1 MQLTRRQSTLVLAA
15 IFIVTFLLN
24 AWYPIS
30 RPPQWLARAIRF
42 EQAVEEA
49 DWPQTYQMYHPG
61 YTTMAV
67 GAVALE
73 AYDHAKPAFDALL
86 DVAAP
91 PYLTDYGC
99 KMVVAVWGLALMIA
113 ALNTAIAAVM
123 RRLGGWTFA
132 LVACGLL
139 TFSPFVLSQSRSFH
153 VDAPVAFLMIL
164 SGLLILLYAQS
175 GKLRHL
181 VASGLVAGFALLTK
195 TPAVFLVPYTG
206 LTLGVVL
213 LMRLRAGWG
222 DHPDKRLGWIV
233 RETWIGLVR
242 PGLLWFVIALL
253 PFLLWP
259 AFIDNPD
266 YILNELYFNAAKHVA
281 EPHLNPRFFAGQLY
295 NETQHPG
302 VLFYPVSLFYKASFV
317 TFTGTLL
324 SIIGYAIGR
333 KRLRFPIRPVT
344 YWLLVAFGV
353 FYIIQME
360 IGAKQDPRYVLPAL
374 MIMAIC
380 AAAGLVAL
388 ADLLKRAATGTDFSV
403 AATDR
408 LSKMV
413 YTAPLALAVGF
424 QAITLIPFAPDYG
437 AHHNYLFGG
446 NRTAIDMVE
455 IGADQNEGILY
466 IMNAIHEQADL
477 STDSV
482 GAESK
487 SLTSISQYYAG
498 DYQMLEGD
506 STLDLD
512 YYVFNT
518 VNTQRKLRPD
528 RWLAAWEAYGDIT
541 PLLIV
546 NFDGVEY
553 MRVVAPNLPE
563 PAAPQIVERGWPW
576 LIAAAWLWTAV
587 LIGGMVWALVKM
599 RSDKLSI
606 PAPEPVDLRSERLA
620 RWLIVLAGVIGWLA
634 LINGARLL
642 WQHESHNP
650 VILGR
655 FEPDFFVVFAGY
667 HLIFAAWTAITG
679 WLIASQVRG
688 RWDRIDALW
697 DRLVR
702 SKPLIHAGV
711 LVIGWLGMIAFLIVS
726 AGLTAIPADVKAALV
741 LVLIVWSGAFGD
753 RVVVSNRRQE

>member
-1 MQLTRRQSTLVLAA
+1 MLVLVA
-15 IFIVTFLLN
+15 IFIVTLLLN
-24 AWYPIS
+24 AWVPIS
-30 RPPQWLARAIRF
+30 RPPQWLQRSIHFRR
-42 EQAVEEA
+42 AVEEA
-49 DWPQTYQMYHPG
+49 DWPDTYQMYHPG
-61 YTTMAV
+61 FTTMAV
-67 GAVALE
+67 GAASLA
-73 AYDHAKPAFDALL
+73 AYDRAKPVFAALL

-91 PYLTDYGC
+91 PYLTDYGRE
-99 KMVVAVWGLALMIA
+99 MVVAVWGLALMIA
-113 ALNTAIAAVM
+113 MLNVAIAAVM

-132 LVACGLL
+132 LTACGLL

-175 GKLRHL
+175 GELKHL
-181 VASGLVAGFALLTK
+181 VASGLAAGFALLTK
-195 TPAVFLVPYTG
+195 TPAVFLLPYTG
-206 LTLGVVL
+206 LTLGVAL
-213 LMRLRAGWG
+213 LIRLRAGWEDRPAG
-222 DHPDKRLGWIV
+222 RARWIL

-242 PGLLWFVIALL
+242 PGLLWFVVALL

-259 AFIDNPD
+259 AFLDNPS
-266 YILNELYFNAAKHVA
+266 YVLNEMYFNAAKHVA
-281 EPHLNPRFFAGQLY
+281 EPHRNPRFFAGRLFDD
-295 NETQHPG
+295 TQHPG
-302 VLFYPVSLFYKASFV
+302 VLFYPVSLFYKATFI
-317 TFTGTLL
+317 TFTGMIL
-324 SIIGYAIGR
+324 SLIVYGVGGR
-333 KRLRFPIRPVT
+333 RSRLPIRPMA

-380 AAAGLVAL
+380 AAAGLIAL
-388 ADLLKRAATGTDFSV
+388 ADLLKRAATGKFMPV
-403 AATDR
+403 AYA
-408 LSKMV
+408 
-413 YTAPLALAVGF
+413 APLLLAVGF

-466 IMNAIHEQADL
+466 IMDAIHAHADL
-477 STDSV
+477 AADSV

-498 DYQMLEGD
+498 DYQMLEGE

-518 VNTQRKLRPD
+518 VNTQRDLRPD
-528 RWLAAWEAYGDIT
+528 RWLAAWETYGDIT
-541 PLLIV
+541 PLVIV
-546 NFDGVEY
+546 EFDGVEY

-576 LIAAAWLWTAV
+576 LIIAAWVWTV
-587 LIGGMVWALVKM
+587 ALVGGLIWSLV
-599 RSDKLSI
+599 RTRTGDLSI
-606 PAPEPVDLRSERLA
+606 PTPDPVDLRSEPLA
-620 RWLIVLAGVIGWLA
+620 RWLIALAGVITWLA
-634 LINGARLL
+634 LLDGARLL
-642 WQHESHNP
+642 WRHESHNP
-650 VILGR
+650 VIFGR

-679 WLIASQVRG
+679 WLVVSGITR
-688 RWDRIDALW
+688 RWERLDALW

-702 SKPLIHAGV
+702 GKPLIHAAALV
-711 LVIGWLGMIAFLIVS
+711 LGWVGMVGFLIIT

-741 LVLIVWSGAFGD
+741 LALIVWSGAFLD
-753 RVVVSNRRQE
+753 RVIVESGV